1 MKKIEINSL
10 TLIADN
16 NDNIIGGYGF
26 CDDDSA
32 KPVIDK
38 LIAEVVEKATA
49 PKSPTCSCGG
59 NHHCHNDKSFPY
71 GAEMTSDEFLEWYKT
86 YGKEEE
92 ECPCE
97 SCIESDCA
105 GCEWETC
112 PECGGELRTIGIGRR
127 HTLVQC
133 ADCDWETT
141 R

>member
-38 LIAEVVEKATA
+38 LIAEVVKKATA
-49 PKSPTCSCGG
+49 PKSPTYPACPHITCTWE
-59 NHHCHNDKSFPY
+59 P
-71 GAEMTSDEFLEWYKT
+71 
-86 YGKEEE
+86 EEE
-92 ECPCE
+92 EEPCA
-97 SCIESDCA
+97 SCMEDDCA

-112 PECGGELRTIGIGRR
+112 PECGGELTEEGVGRY

-133 ADCDWETT
+133 LDCGWEEV